1 MGNSAAAPGQ
11 EGLEVTGSDLAL
23 CALLVSGAL
32 GIAVW
37 SIRRW
42 ARRRQRELWNRLD
55 IIRWRRLRSNARR
68 GSR

>member
-1 MGNSAAAPGQ
+1 
-11 EGLEVTGSDLAL
+11 VTGSDLAL